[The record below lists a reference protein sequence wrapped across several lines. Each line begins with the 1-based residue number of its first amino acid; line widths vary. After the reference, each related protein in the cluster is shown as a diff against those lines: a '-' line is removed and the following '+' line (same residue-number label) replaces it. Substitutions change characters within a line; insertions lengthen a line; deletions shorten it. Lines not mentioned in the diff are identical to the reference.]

1 MYLTEPRFVDI
12 VKKQM
17 LYKFNGYTGVFTSLL
32 VMQLLGIF
40 TSFGNG
46 GHFSSYGE
54 TLEIA
59 QMQLTNDTLVIFT
72 LVWALSIGVLLTT
85 TAYRNDAFTFVSNR
99 FTHHLSS
106 YLFLMIAAIIGG
118 ITAALAGSAI
128 KLFALMNYDSV
139 AIETAGLFSSPY
151 DFALRI
157 IASIL
162 YTLLFAGIGYAIGS
176 LIQRSKLVIPII
188 LIAVFIG
195 PWFLLGV
202 NLSPNPNQIVSFYG
216 NETSIVL
223 FILKVLVTVV
233 LLFILSVVITNKME
247 VRK

>member
-1 MYLTEPRFVDI
+1 MYLTEPRLADI
-12 VKKQM
+12 VKKQIQ
-17 LYKFNGYTGVFTSLL
+17 YKFNGYTGVFTSLL

-72 LVWALSIGVLLTT
+72 LVWAVIQGILLTT
-85 TAYRNDAFTFVSNR
+85 MAYRNDAFTFVSNR
-99 FTHHLSS
+99 FSHHISS

-118 ITAALAGSAI
+118 LTAALAGSTI
-128 KLFALMNYDSV
+128 KLFAIMKYDSV
-139 AIETAGLFSSPY
+139 AIETAGFFSSPY
-151 DFALRI
+151 DFALRV
-157 IASIL
+157 IASIF
-162 YTLLFAGIGYAIGS
+162 YTLLFASIGYAIGS

-188 LIAVFIG
+188 FIAVFVG

-202 NLSPNPNQIVSFYG
+202 SGFNINQIALFYG

-233 LLFILSVVITNKME
+233 LLFVISVAITNKTE